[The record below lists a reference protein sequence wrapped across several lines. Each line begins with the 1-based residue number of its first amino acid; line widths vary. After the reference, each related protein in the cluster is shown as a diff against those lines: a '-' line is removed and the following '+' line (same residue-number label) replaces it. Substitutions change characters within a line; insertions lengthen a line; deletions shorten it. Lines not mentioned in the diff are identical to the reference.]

1 VNRRNNNLTIYI
13 YELAWVLPSIAIP
26 VGMLVAIALSAF
38 ALGIHLPGV
47 TGRVDPARLD
57 TTPPFSQPGVR
68 QVGPGRYEVVIVGR
82 IWQFTPNEIRVPAGS
97 EVTFIATSRDVVH
110 GFKVQGTPI
119 NMMLVPGQV
128 STLTTRFD
136 RPGEYLFVCHEYC
149 GTGHHVMFGRVIV
162 EPATR

>member
-1 VNRRNNNLTIYI
+1 
-13 YELAWVLPSIAIP
+13 
-26 VGMLVAIALSAF
+26 
-38 ALGIHLPGV
+38 
-47 TGRVDPARLD
+47 
-57 TTPPFSQPGVR
+57 
-68 QVGPGRYEVVIVGR
+68 VVIVGR